1 MTPPALAQVVKGCL
15 AKDPE
20 ERFQTVHD
28 LKLQLKWIAEASS
41 SQLAAPAQVRARRA
55 LQKRTLVIAVIVG
68 SILAAAALAMFLLSR
83 GQLADAQR
91 PMTASWLP
99 PSDMEFAFAGSGG
112 PALSPDGSKLAFL
125 TGNGASGRRLWIR
138 YVISGTVRQV
148 EGVEQPRFP
157 FWAPDGKY
165 IGFFS
170 AGKLKKVALA
180 GGPVQVLCDA
190 PEGRGASWSPRG
202 VIIFTPHINDPLFKV
217 PEAGGLPERITET
230 KPGWSNRNPYFLPDG
245 DHFLFIARDNN
256 SDVASAGAL
265 YGGSLSGERP
275 RQILERGSNVQYSE
289 GYLLY
294 VRETVLVAQRFDPKS
309 LKFSG
314 DPLPVAEKLDYWNAR
329 DFAAFTAAHGTLVF
343 RHGAVQKTQPMWVD
357 RAGKELG
364 RFGEPAHIR
373 LRNRPSTAPWS
384 GWCVQTLTRAG
395 EMFGSSTPAGTRR
408 RAAHS
413 PKRATFGTRFLQTR
427 RRLRSRP
434 LRERPWRDC
443 GSS

>member
-180 GGPVQVLCDA
+180 GGPV
-190 PEGRGASWSPRG
+190 
-202 VIIFTPHINDPLFKV
+202 
-217 PEAGGLPERITET
+217 AGGCWR
-230 KPGWSNRNPYFLPDG
+230 W
-245 DHFLFIARDNN
+245 
-256 SDVASAGAL
+256 
-265 YGGSLSGERP
+265 
-275 RQILERGSNVQYSE
+275 
-289 GYLLY
+289 
-294 VRETVLVAQRFDPKS
+294 
-309 LKFSG
+309 
-314 DPLPVAEKLDYWNAR
+314 
-329 DFAAFTAAHGTLVF
+329 
-343 RHGAVQKTQPMWVD
+343 
-357 RAGKELG
+357 
-364 RFGEPAHIR
+364 
-373 LRNRPSTAPWS
+373 
-384 GWCVQTLTRAG
+384 
-395 EMFGSSTPAGTRR
+395 R
-408 RAAHS
+408 RA
-413 PKRATFGTRFLQTR
+413 PN
-427 RRLRSRP
+427 
-434 LRERPWRDC
+434 
-443 GSS
+443 